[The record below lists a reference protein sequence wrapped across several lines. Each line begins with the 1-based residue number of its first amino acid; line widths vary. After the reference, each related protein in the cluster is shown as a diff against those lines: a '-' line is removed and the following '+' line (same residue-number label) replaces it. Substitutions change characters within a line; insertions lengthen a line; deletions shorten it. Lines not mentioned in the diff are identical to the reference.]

1 MSVIDLTILSD
12 SSLNSLVDDCYSEF
26 HIREAQK
33 TAADAFHALTGRK
46 NGAGYYIW
54 QTPPTLFQAY
64 LPDMIVE
71 HKGKVWR
78 NVLGR
83 MNPNEPGSGENSGW
97 VEFVAPEVSAAENPD
112 TFVDPKPAE
121 TTPAGDGATT
131 PGGSTPEGGTPGT
144 SAGA

>member
-1 MSVIDLTILSD
+1 MAIMELTQLSD
-12 SSLNSLVDDCYSEF
+12 AALNQLVDDCYTEF
-26 HIREAQK
+26 HFREAQK
-33 TAADAFHALTGRK
+33 TAAGAYHELTGRK
-46 NGAGYYIW
+46 NSDGYLIW

-64 LPDMIVE
+64 LPDMLVE

-78 NVLGR
+78 NTLGR
-83 MNPNEPGSGENSGW
+83 MNMNEPGGNNSGW
-97 VEFVAPEVSAAENPD
+97 LEFVAPEVSAAENPD